1 MKQNELISKKHKKVY
16 KTSNYTEHLSILASK
31 VTEHV
36 SISAFTSSVGIPVG
50 VL

>member
-16 KTSNYTEHLSILASK
+16 KTSNYTEHLRILASK

-36 SISAFTSSVGIPVG
+36 LFLRLLLQLVF
-50 VL
+50 L